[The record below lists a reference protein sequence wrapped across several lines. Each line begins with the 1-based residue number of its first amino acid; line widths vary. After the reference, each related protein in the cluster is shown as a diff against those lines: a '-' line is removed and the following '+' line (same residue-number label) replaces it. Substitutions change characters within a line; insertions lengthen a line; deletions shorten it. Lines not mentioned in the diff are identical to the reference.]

1 MTAINEFGG
10 MTYMAQ
16 DLTFGGVK
24 QSGFG
29 RMNGAEGLRACCNV
43 KAVLDDRFGLHFANK
58 LFPVGARDY
67 DRIQGAVRLVYGNG
81 RRRLRA
87 LRDLLGTLRG

>member
-1 MTAINEFGG
+1 
-10 MTYMAQ
+10 
-16 DLTFGGVK
+16 
-24 QSGFG
+24 
-29 RMNGAEGLRACCNV
+29 MNGAEGLRACCNV